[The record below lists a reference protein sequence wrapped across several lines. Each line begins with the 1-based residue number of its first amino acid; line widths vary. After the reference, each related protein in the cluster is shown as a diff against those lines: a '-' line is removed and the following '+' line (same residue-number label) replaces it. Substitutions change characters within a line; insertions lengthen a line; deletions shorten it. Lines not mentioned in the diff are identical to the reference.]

1 MIQLDEQHAIQDIEQ
16 CVNKTLLTYVDY
28 PFNGQRCFSYPQYV
42 YEKGVFT
49 PIGKAAFPDEGC
61 LPMVVDPSYSLDD
74 LDSMY
79 GNLVIMNLA
88 TSEIQQNRY
97 YPTSEASRYNGII
110 NPSRPHSMI
119 EFTKLSQHGLSS
131 VLMQV
136 VDIEERVSF
145 ERPFDEA
152 VHLGFGQALPQTNY
166 ILVSQVDKGRKLYYG
181 PFEYSVHQGDR
192 ISLEAASDVDF
203 ERRISGVD
211 EANLEF
217 SIDLCDQNEDTK
229 AVFVSAEEFRQQM
242 EHPVVTFDWISDSEL
257 IDALGRIT
265 LNSDVDISK
274 SQMKRLKTAISRY
287 KEETA
292 KIGFSEERRD
302 RMVSLIEG
310 YADWQSL
317 PERMKSQ
324 SVENIP
330 TDQLAAYVLSDEHFR
345 DFYEKVIENDQVK
358 EKVARAESEL
368 MRQLQ
373 NLKSSIEQAT
383 HEKNKLEAEV
393 LSLEE
398 RHDDVV
404 EGYQR
409 EAQDQLEQR
418 NQEIEEKRAEVERLK
433 AELGRL
439 ERERIVAEE
448 QINSIVESM
457 GSGFKGSENILENI
471 VIRRII
477 ESVAPGAGVAQAPS
491 YEPMPEQRVAAS
503 GQLAAPAIRDDESAM
518 GDKDVVDVLESG
530 ICEGAGRDYTRNE
543 VINLLTCL
551 MQGYVVTLAGMP
563 GTGKTSLANILAD
576 VLGVSAQGAN
586 RFCEVSVEKGWTS
599 YKDFIG
605 YYNPFTKTLE
615 RANAAVFDAFMAL
628 DAEARRELAQAAPYL
643 FLLDEAN
650 LSSIEHYWSPFLRAC
665 DTFRRQPSQLSLGG
679 PDDLLV
685 PSWVRF
691 ITTVNFDHTTEELS
705 PRFLDRSWVITLD
718 PQPIDFMENDVTEPL
733 IDYAVD
739 KPFSY
744 GKLMEVFGVR
754 QDDVISSKLRAKT
767 KEVFDIFAKHG
778 SPLSRR
784 SQSMIRDYL
793 GTASRLMDMSTA
805 ETAYAPVDFA
815 VSQKLLPSLNG
826 PAERLEGLLGD
837 LAGIGGL
844 GRTAG
849 RIDHMLKVGQDSGYY
864 QYFA

>member
-1 MIQLDEQHAIQDIEQ
+1 MVRLDEQHMVQDIEE

-28 PFNGQRCFSYPQYV
+28 PLNGQRCFSYPQYV
-42 YEKGVFT
+42 YEKGVFV

-61 LPMVVDPSYSLDD
+61 LPMVVDFSYSLDD
-74 LDSMY
+74 LESMY
-79 GNLVIMNLA
+79 GNLVVMNLS
-88 TSEIQQNRY
+88 TSEIQENRY
-97 YPTSEASRYNGII
+97 YPISETSRYNGVI

-119 EFTKLSQHGLSS
+119 EFTKLGQHGLSS

-145 ERPFDEA
+145 ERPFEEA
-152 VHLGFGQALPQTNY
+152 VHLGLGQAIPQTNY
-166 ILVSQVDKGRKLYYG
+166 ILVSQVDNGRKLYYG

-192 ISLEAASDVDF
+192 ISLEAVSDIDF

-229 AVFVSAEEFRQQM
+229 AVFVSAEEFRRQM

-257 IDALGRIT
+257 IDALGRIA

-302 RMVSLIEG
+302 RMVGLIEG

-330 TDQLAAYVLSDEHFR
+330 TDQLAAYVLSDDHFR

-368 MRQLQ
+368 TRLLQ
-373 NLKSSIEQAT
+373 SLKEGIEQAT
-383 HEKNKLEAEV
+383 QEKSKLEIEIR
-393 LSLEE
+393 SLEE
-398 RHDDVV
+398 RHDEVV

-409 EAQDQLEQR
+409 EAQEQLEQR
-418 NQEIEEKRAEVERLK
+418 NQEIEEKRAEAERLAAELERLK
-433 AELGRL
+433 
-439 ERERIVAEE
+439 RERIVVEE
-448 QINSIVESM
+448 QIDGIVESM
-457 GSGFKGSENILENI
+457 GSGFRGSEKILENI

-477 ESVAPGAGVAQAPS
+477 ESVAPGSDPGQTMDCEPEPAGRATFPS
-491 YEPMPEQRVAAS
+491 QVP
-503 GQLAAPAIRDDESAM
+503 APAIRDDEGVM

-543 VINLLTCL
+543 VVNLLTCL

-576 VLGVSAQGAN
+576 VLGVSAQGAG

-615 RANAAVFDAFMAL
+615 RANAAVFDAFMGL
-628 DAEARRELAQAAPYL
+628 DAEARGELAVPAPYL

-665 DTFRRQPSQLSLGG
+665 DTFRRQSSQLSLGG
-679 PDDLLV
+679 PNDLV
-685 PSWVRF
+685 IPSWVRF
-691 ITTVNFDHTTEELS
+691 IATVNFDHTTEELS
-705 PRFLDRSWVITLD
+705 PRFLDRSWVVTLD

-733 IDYAVD
+733 SDYAAG

-754 QDDVISSKLRAKT
+754 QDDVISSKLRAKI
-767 KEVFDIFAKHG
+767 KEVFDVFAKHG

-826 PAERLEGLLGD
+826 PAERLEGLLDD

-844 GRTAG
+844 GRTAS
-849 RIDHMLKVGQDSGYY
+849 RIEHMLKVGQDSGYY

>member
-1 MIQLDEQHAIQDIEQ
+1 MIQLEEQHAVQDTEQ

-61 LPMVVDPSYSLDD
+61 LPMVVDSSYSLDD
-74 LDSMY
+74 LESMY
-79 GNLVIMNLA
+79 GRLVIMNLS
-88 TSEIQQNRY
+88 TSEIQENRY
-97 YPTSEASRYNGII
+97 YPINESSRYNGII

-136 VDIEERVSF
+136 VDIQERVSF
-145 ERPFDEA
+145 ERPFDDP
-152 VHLGFGQALPQTNY
+152 VHLGLGQALPQTNY
-166 ILVSQVDKGRKLYYG
+166 ILVSQVDNGRKLYYG
-181 PFEYSVHQGDR
+181 PFEYSIHQGDR
-192 ISLEAASDVDF
+192 ISLEAASDTDF

-242 EHPVVTFDWISDSEL
+242 EHPVVAYDWISDSEL
-257 IDALGRIT
+257 IDALGRIA

-287 KEETA
+287 KEEMA

-302 RMVSLIEG
+302 RMVALVEG

-330 TDQLAAYVLSDEHFR
+330 TDQLAAYVLSDDHFR

-373 NLKSSIEQAT
+373 NLKLGIEQAAQ
-383 HEKNKLEAEV
+383 EKSKLETKV
-393 LSLEE
+393 RLLEE
-398 RHDDVV
+398 RHDEVV

-409 EAQDQLEQR
+409 EAQEQIERR
-418 NQEIEEKRAEVERLK
+418 NQEIEEKRAEAERLE
-433 AELGRL
+433 AELDRL
-439 ERERIVAEE
+439 KRERIVAEE
-448 QINSIVESM
+448 QIDSIIESM
-457 GSGFKGSENILENI
+457 GSGFKGSEKILENI

-477 ESVAPGAGVAQAPS
+477 ESVAPGVGAAQAIS
-491 YEPMPEQRVAAS
+491 CEPTPEQRVAVS
-503 GQLAAPAIRDDESAM
+503 SQLAAPVIRDDESSM
-518 GDKDVVDVLESG
+518 GDEEVVGVLESG
-530 ICEGAGRDYTRNE
+530 ICEGAGRDYDRNE

-576 VLGVSAQGAN
+576 VLGVSAEGAN

-615 RANAAVFDAFMAL
+615 RANAAVFDAFSGL
-628 DAEARRELAQAAPYL
+628 DAEARSAVVSPAPYL

-650 LSSIEHYWSPFLRAC
+650 LSSIEHYWSPFLRTC
-665 DTFRRQPSQLSLGG
+665 DTFRRQPSRLSLGG
-679 PDDLLV
+679 PDDLIV
-685 PSWVRF
+685 PPWVRF
-691 ITTVNFDHTTEELS
+691 IATVNFDHTTEELS

-733 IDYAVD
+733 LDYAAE

-744 GKLMEVFGVR
+744 EKLMQVFGVR

-767 KEVFDIFAKHG
+767 KEVFDVFAKHG

-793 GTASRLMDMSTA
+793 GTTSRLMNMSTA
-805 ETAYAPVDFA
+805 EAAYAPVDFA
-815 VSQKLLPSLNG
+815 VAQKLLPSLNG
-826 PAERLEGLLGD
+826 PAERLESLLND
-837 LAGIGGL
+837 LAGVGGL
-844 GRTAG
+844 GRTTS
-849 RIDHMLKVGQDSGYY
+849 RIEHMLKAGQDSGYY